1 MMTVS
6 FDDERR
12 YEECPQ
18 RMVFHATFG
27 ERTLRCLISRATLEE
42 YFTILGVPRTAPNGC
57 LDIFDRHRARIRAS
71 ARRVIEE
78 LGEADLATVSEVVL
92 SPSLL

>member
-1 MMTVS
+1 MMTVL

-12 YEECPQ
+12 YEEGSQ
-18 RMVFHATFG
+18 RVVFHATFG

-42 YFTILGVPRTAPNGC
+42 RFTILGAPRAGLNNC
-57 LDIFDRHRARIRAS
+57 LDIFDRHRAKIRAS

-78 LGEADLATVSEVVL
+78 IGEADLDTVSEVVL